1 MQKTALRPL
10 ARLSTEAQA
19 TLSLREHIL
28 SGALKPGARLTETPL
43 AEQLGIARA
52 TLRMGL
58 HRLASEGIVVQI
70 PYTGWQVVALSA
82 QDIWELWTLRGS
94 LESLAS
100 RIAAERLTDAGETKV
115 NEAMAALAAACR
127 RGRVHDINKA
137 DFAFHRTIVDL
148 AGHTRLA
155 EQYRQVEQ
163 QVRLYIASTNL
174 YNEPDD
180 WLQVIEHHRPLADAL
195 VERDPERAAT
205 EARLHNER
213 FGKQLMAAMQESN
226 VEGESRLSSRA

>member
-1 MQKTALRPL
+1 MQKSALRPI
-10 ARLSTEAQA
+10 ARLSAEAQA
-19 TLSLREHIL
+19 TLSLRDHIL

-82 QDIWELWTLRGS
+82 RDVWELWTLRSS

-100 RIAAERLTDAGETKV
+100 HLAAERMTAERAVRVNDAIE
-115 NEAMAALAAACR
+115 ELSAACR
-127 RGRVHDINKA
+127 RGRVNDINKA

-148 AGHTRLA
+148 ADHARLS
-155 EQYRQVEQ
+155 EHYRQVEQ

-180 WLQVIEHHRPLADAL
+180 WSVVIEHHRPLAAAL
-195 VERDPERAAT
+195 IAGDPDRAEA
-205 EARLHNER
+205 EARLHNET
-213 FGKQLMAAMQESN
+213 FGRKLLSAMRDAPD
-226 VEGESRLSSRA
+226 V

>member
-1 MQKTALRPL
+1 MAKHALRPI

-28 SGALKPGARLTETPL
+28 SGALKPGARLTEIPL

-52 TLRMGL
+52 TLRMSL

-70 PYTGWQVVALSA
+70 PYTGWHVVALSA
-82 QDIWELWTLRGS
+82 QDVWELWTLRGS

-100 RIAAERLTDAGETKV
+100 KIAAERMTDSMGAKLS
-115 NEAMAALAAACR
+115 EAMQNLSAACR
-127 RGRVHDINKA
+127 RGRIHDINKA

-148 AGHTRLA
+148 ADHARLS

-163 QVRLYIASTNL
+163 QVRLYIASTNI
-174 YNEPDD
+174 YNEPED
-180 WLQVIEHHRPLADAL
+180 WSVIIGHHEPLASAL
-195 VERDPERAAT
+195 LERDPERASR
-205 EARLHNER
+205 EAWLHNET
-213 FGKQLMAAMQESN
+213 FGKKLVSLMRDEES
-226 VEGESRLSSRA
+226 A

>member
-1 MQKTALRPL
+1 MQTRALRPI

-52 TLRMGL
+52 TLRMSL

-70 PYTGWQVVALSA
+70 PYTGWQVVELSA
-82 QDIWELWTLRGS
+82 RDVWELWTLRGS
-94 LESLAS
+94 LESLAA
-100 RIAAERLTDAGETKV
+100 RLAAERMTDSARERVQAVMEGLV
-115 NEAMAALAAACR
+115 AACR

-137 DFAFHRTIVDL
+137 DFAFHRTMIDL
-148 AGHTRLA
+148 AGHTRLS

-163 QVRLYIASTNL
+163 QVRLYIASTNI

-180 WLQVIEHHRPLADAL
+180 WSVVIEHHRPLAAAL
-195 VERDPERAAT
+195 LEGDPERAAE
-205 EARLHNER
+205 EARRHNEV
-213 FGKQLMAAMQESN
+213 FGKKLAAAMQDA
-226 VEGESRLSSRA
+226 GQR

>member
-1 MQKTALRPL
+1 MQKHALRPI
-10 ARLSTEAQA
+10 ARLSAEAQA

-82 QDIWELWTLRGS
+82 QDVWELWTLRSS
-94 LESLAS
+94 LESLAA
-100 RIAAERLTDAGETKV
+100 RLAAERMTDGSAARVSK
-115 NEAMAALAAACR
+115 AMESLAAACR
-127 RGRVHDINKA
+127 QGRVNDINKA
-137 DFAFHRTIVDL
+137 DFDFHRTIVDL
-148 AGHTRLA
+148 ADHNRLS
-155 EQYRQVEQ
+155 EHYRQVEQ

-180 WLQVIEHHRPLADAL
+180 WSVVVEHHRPLAEAL
-195 VERDPERAAT
+195 IARDPERAEA
-205 EARLHNER
+205 EARRHNET
-213 FGKQLMAAMQESN
+213 FGRKLLSAMGDQP
-226 VEGESRLSSRA
+226 AD

>member
-1 MQKTALRPL
+1 MPTPSLRPV

-19 TLSLREHIL
+19 TQNLREHIL

-43 AEQLGIARA
+43 AERLGIARA
-52 TLRMGL
+52 TLRMSL

-70 PYTGWQVVALSA
+70 PYTGWQVVDLSA

-100 RIAAERLTDAGETKV
+100 RIAAERMTDGMAERV
-115 NEAMAALAAACR
+115 EEAMEALSAACR

-137 DFAFHRTIVDL
+137 DFGFHRTIVDL
-148 AGHTRLA
+148 AGHTRLS

-163 QVRLYIASTNL
+163 QVRLYIASTNI

-180 WLQVIEHHRPLADAL
+180 WSVVVEHHRPLALAL
-195 VERDPERAAT
+195 IERDPERAAM
-205 EARLHNER
+205 EAQLHNET
-213 FGKQLMAAMQESN
+213 FGQRLVSRMQDQRGQAS
-226 VEGESRLSSRA
+226 

>member
-1 MQKTALRPL
+1 MQKTALRPI
-10 ARLSTEAQA
+10 ARLSAEAQA
-19 TLSLREHIL
+19 TLNLREHIL

-100 RIAAERLTDAGETKV
+100 RIAAERMTDEGEAKV
-115 NEAMAALAAACR
+115 KEAIDNLAAACR
-127 RGRVHDINKA
+127 RGRVHDVNKA
-137 DFAFHRTIVDL
+137 DFAFHRTVVDL

-180 WLQVIEHHRPLADAL
+180 WLQVTEHHRPLADAL
-195 VERDPERAAT
+195 IARDPERAAN
-205 EARLHNER
+205 EARQHNER
-213 FGKQLMAAMQESN
+213 FGKQLMAAMRED
-226 VEGESRLSSRA
+226 EEASRSGSV

>member
-1 MQKTALRPL
+1 MQKSALRPIP
-10 ARLSTEAQA
+10 RLSAEARA
-19 TLSLREHIL
+19 TLSLRDHIL

-82 QDIWELWTLRGS
+82 QDVWELWTLRSS

-100 RIAAERLTDAGETKV
+100 RLAAERMTAERAARVNDALE
-115 NEAMAALAAACR
+115 ELATACR
-127 RGRVHDINKA
+127 RGRVNDINKA

-148 AGHTRLA
+148 ADHARLS
-155 EQYRQVEQ
+155 EHYRQVEQ

-180 WLQVIEHHRPLADAL
+180 WSVVVEHHRPLAAAL
-195 VERDPERAAT
+195 IAGDPDRAEA
-205 EARLHNER
+205 EARLHNET
-213 FGKQLMAAMQESN
+213 FGQKLLSAMRDAQD
-226 VEGESRLSSRA
+226 V

>member
-1 MQKTALRPL
+1 MPTPSEFETMETRALRPI

-52 TLRMGL
+52 TLRMSL

-70 PYTGWQVVALSA
+70 PYTGWQVVVLSA
-82 QDIWELWTLRGS
+82 RDVWELWTLRGS
-94 LESLAS
+94 LESLAA
-100 RIAAERLTDAGETKV
+100 RLAAERMNDSAREKV
-115 NEAMAALAAACR
+115 KEAMKGLAAACR

-137 DFAFHRTIVDL
+137 DFAFHRTMIDL
-148 AGHTRLA
+148 AGHTRLS

-163 QVRLYIASTNL
+163 QVRLYIASTNI

-180 WLQVIEHHRPLADAL
+180 WSVVIDHHQPLASAL
-195 VERDPERAAT
+195 LDGDPERAAT
-205 EARLHNER
+205 EARLHNET
-213 FGKQLMAAMQESN
+213 FGKKLASAIQAEAT
-226 VEGESRLSSRA
+226 

>member
-1 MQKTALRPL
+1 METRALRPI

-52 TLRMGL
+52 TLRMSL

-82 QDIWELWTLRGS
+82 RDVWELWTLRGS
-94 LESLAS
+94 LESLAA
-100 RIAAERLTDAGETKV
+100 RLAAERMNDSAREKV
-115 NEAMAALAAACR
+115 KEAMKELAAACR

-137 DFAFHRTIVDL
+137 DFAFHRTMIDL
-148 AGHTRLA
+148 AGHTRLS

-163 QVRLYIASTNL
+163 QVRLYIASTNI

-180 WLQVIEHHRPLADAL
+180 WSVVIDHHQPLASAL
-195 VERDPERAAT
+195 LDGDPERAAT
-205 EARLHNER
+205 EARLHNET
-213 FGKQLMAAMQESN
+213 FGKKLASAIQAE
-226 VEGESRLSSRA
+226 ET

>member
-1 MQKTALRPL
+1 MQTRALRPI

-52 TLRMGL
+52 TLRMSL

-70 PYTGWQVVALSA
+70 PYTGWQVVVLSA
-82 QDIWELWTLRGS
+82 RDVWELWTLRGS
-94 LESLAS
+94 LESLAA
-100 RIAAERLTDAGETKV
+100 RLAAERMNDSAREKV
-115 NEAMAALAAACR
+115 KEAMKELAAACR

-137 DFAFHRTIVDL
+137 DFAFHRTMIDL
-148 AGHTRLA
+148 AGHTRLS

-163 QVRLYIASTNL
+163 QVRLYIASTNI

-180 WLQVIEHHRPLADAL
+180 WSVVIEHHQPLASAL
-195 VERDPERAAT
+195 LDGDPERAAT
-205 EARLHNER
+205 EARLHNET
-213 FGKQLMAAMQESN
+213 FGKKLASAIQAEAT
-226 VEGESRLSSRA
+226 

>member
-1 MQKTALRPL
+1 METRALRPI

-52 TLRMGL
+52 TLRMSL

-82 QDIWELWTLRGS
+82 RDVWELWTLRGS
-94 LESLAS
+94 LESLAA
-100 RIAAERLTDAGETKV
+100 RLAAERMNDSAREKV
-115 NEAMAALAAACR
+115 KEAMKELAAACH

-137 DFAFHRTIVDL
+137 DFAFHRTMIDL
-148 AGHTRLA
+148 AGHTRLS

-163 QVRLYIASTNL
+163 QVRLYIASTNI

-180 WLQVIEHHRPLADAL
+180 WLVVIEHHQPLASAL
-195 VERDPERAAT
+195 LDGDPERAAE
-205 EARLHNER
+205 EARRHNEV
-213 FGKQLMAAMQESN
+213 FGKKLAAAMQDEAQ
-226 VEGESRLSSRA
+226 R

>member
-1 MQKTALRPL
+1 MQKHALRPI
-10 ARLSTEAQA
+10 ARLSAEAQA
-19 TLSLREHIL
+19 TLSLRDHIL

-82 QDIWELWTLRGS
+82 QDVWELWTLRSS
-94 LESLAS
+94 LESLAA
-100 RIAAERLTDAGETKV
+100 RLAAERMTDGSAARVSK
-115 NEAMAALAAACR
+115 AMESLAAACR
-127 RGRVHDINKA
+127 QGRVNDINKA
-137 DFAFHRTIVDL
+137 DFDFHRTIVDL
-148 AGHTRLA
+148 ADHNRLC
-155 EQYRQVEQ
+155 EHYRQVEQ

-180 WLQVIEHHRPLADAL
+180 WSVVVEHHRPLAEAL
-195 VERDPERAAT
+195 IVRNPERAEA
-205 EARLHNER
+205 EARRHNET
-213 FGKQLMAAMQESN
+213 FGRKLLSAMADQPA
-226 VEGESRLSSRA
+226 G

>member
-1 MQKTALRPL
+1 MQKHALRPI
-10 ARLSTEAQA
+10 ARLSAEAQA
-19 TLSLREHIL
+19 TLSLRDHIL

-82 QDIWELWTLRGS
+82 QDVWELWTLRSS
-94 LESLAS
+94 LESLAA
-100 RIAAERLTDAGETKV
+100 RLAAERMTDSSAARV
-115 NEAMAALAAACR
+115 NKAMDDLSAACR
-127 RGRVHDINKA
+127 QGRVNDINKA
-137 DFAFHRTIVDL
+137 DFAFHRIIVDL
-148 AGHTRLA
+148 ADHTRLS
-155 EQYRQVEQ
+155 EHYRQVEQ

-180 WLQVIEHHRPLADAL
+180 WSVVVEHHRPLAEAL
-195 VERDPERAAT
+195 IARDPDRAEA
-205 EARLHNER
+205 EARRHNET
-213 FGKQLMAAMQESN
+213 FGGKLLAAMRDGQSA
-226 VEGESRLSSRA
+226 SRR

>member
-1 MQKTALRPL
+1 MEKRPLRPI

-28 SGALKPGARLTETPL
+28 SGALKPGERLTETPL

-58 HRLASEGIVVQI
+58 HRLASEGILVQI

-82 QDIWELWTLRGS
+82 DDVWELWTLRSS

-100 RIAAERLTDAGETKV
+100 RLAAERMTDSGAAKVTEALET
-115 NEAMAALAAACR
+115 LSAACR
-127 RGRVHDINKA
+127 RGRVNDINKA

-148 AGHTRLA
+148 AGHGRLS
-155 EQYRQVEQ
+155 EHYRQVEQ
-163 QVRLYIASTNL
+163 QVRLYIASTNV

-180 WLQVIEHHRPLADAL
+180 WSVVVEHHRPLAAAL
-195 VERDPERAAT
+195 IARDPARAEA
-205 EARLHNER
+205 EARLHNEV
-213 FGKQLMAAMQESN
+213 FGKRLVAAMRDAPQP
-226 VEGESRLSSRA
+226 

>member
-1 MQKTALRPL
+1 MEKPALRPIP
-10 ARLSTEAQA
+10 RLSTEAQA

-58 HRLASEGIVVQI
+58 HRLASEGILVQI

-82 QDIWELWTLRGS
+82 QDIWELSTLRGS

-100 RIAAERLTDAGETKV
+100 RIVAERMTDSMSARV
-115 NEAMAALAAACR
+115 NEAMENLSAACR
-127 RGRVHDINKA
+127 RGRVHDINKS
-137 DFAFHRTIVDL
+137 DFAFHRTIIDL
-148 AGHTRLA
+148 AGHARLS

-180 WLQVIEHHRPLADAL
+180 WSVVIEHHRPIAEAL
-195 VERDPERAAT
+195 IARDPERAAT
-205 EARLHNER
+205 EARLHNET
-213 FGKQLMAAMQESN
+213 FGKKLISAMGNGEAA
-226 VEGESRLSSRA
+226 

>member
-1 MQKTALRPL
+1 MSTPSEFRTMETRALRPI

-52 TLRMGL
+52 TLRMSL

-82 QDIWELWTLRGS
+82 RDVWELWTLRGS
-94 LESLAS
+94 LESLAA
-100 RIAAERLTDAGETKV
+100 RLAAERMNDSAREKV
-115 NEAMAALAAACR
+115 KEAMKELAAACR

-137 DFAFHRTIVDL
+137 DFAFHRTMIDL
-148 AGHTRLA
+148 AGHTRLS

-163 QVRLYIASTNL
+163 QVRLYIASTNI

-180 WLQVIEHHRPLADAL
+180 WSVVIDHHQPLASAL
-195 VERDPERAAT
+195 LDGDPERAAT
-205 EARLHNER
+205 EARLHNET
-213 FGKQLMAAMQESN
+213 FGKKLASAIQAEAT
-226 VEGESRLSSRA
+226 

>member
-1 MQKTALRPL
+1 MPTPSLRPV

-19 TLSLREHIL
+19 TQNLREHIL

-52 TLRMGL
+52 TLRMSL

-70 PYTGWQVVALSA
+70 PYTGWQVVDLSA

-100 RIAAERLTDAGETKV
+100 RIAAERMTDSMAERV
-115 NEAMAALAAACR
+115 EEAMETLAAACR

-137 DFAFHRTIVDL
+137 DFGFHRTIVDL
-148 AGHTRLA
+148 AGHSRLS

-163 QVRLYIASTNL
+163 QVRLYIASTNI

-180 WLQVIEHHRPLADAL
+180 WSEVVAHHQPLATAL
-195 VERDPERAAT
+195 IERDPERAAA
-205 EARLHNER
+205 EARLHNET
-213 FGKQLMAAMQESN
+213 FGQRLVSRMQDQRDQEC
-226 VEGESRLSSRA
+226 

>member
-1 MQKTALRPL
+1 MQKPALRPI
-10 ARLSTEAQA
+10 ARLSAEAQA
-19 TLSLREHIL
+19 TLSLRDHIL

-82 QDIWELWTLRGS
+82 QDVWELWTLRSS
-94 LESLAS
+94 LESLAA
-100 RIAAERLTDAGETKV
+100 RLAAERMTDSSALRVSK
-115 NEAMAALAAACR
+115 AMEGMAAACR
-127 RGRVHDINKA
+127 DGRVNDINKA
-137 DFAFHRTIVDL
+137 DFDFHRTIVDL
-148 AGHTRLA
+148 AGHNRLS
-155 EQYRQVEQ
+155 EHYRQVEQ

-180 WLQVIEHHRPLADAL
+180 WSVVVEHHRPLAEAL
-195 VERDPERAAT
+195 IARSPERAEA
-205 EARLHNER
+205 EARRHNET
-213 FGKQLMAAMQESN
+213 FGRKLLSAMGDQP
-226 VEGESRLSSRA
+226 GA